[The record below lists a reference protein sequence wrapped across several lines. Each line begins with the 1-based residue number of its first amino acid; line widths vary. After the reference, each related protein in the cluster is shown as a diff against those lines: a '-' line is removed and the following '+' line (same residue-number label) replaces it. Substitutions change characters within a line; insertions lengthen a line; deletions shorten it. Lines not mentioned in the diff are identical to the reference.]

1 MEKIEV
7 GYRELPPGVN
17 VYHQFILYTNS
28 ASVQYVLSGWPEIK
42 LSGGIGTLARL

>member
-7 GYRELPPGVN
+7 GYRELIPGSN

-28 ASVQYVLSGWPEIK
+28 TGVRYAASDWPETK
-42 LSGGIGTLARL
+42 LNGGRYI